1 MFSVS
6 TSTPST
12 TTTESAT
19 ATAPET
25 PPQIA
30 KYKNAIPGISASLT
44 NGGESTDMNYSM
56 IDQMLETE
64 KQRNKT
70 DAWNKIDKTQ
80 KTLILHAFAE
90 KYGREHG
97 LPVKEI
103 KRLKTFFSECLDKA
117 KLQKTK
123 DVVYNK
129 ETREITSIPSL
140 YFNTTNHSYSLKI
153 VDAKRVSTLKSLT
166 PKRIS
171 RETDNI
177 TESSLAI

>member
-1 MFSVS
+1 M
-6 TSTPST
+6 
-12 TTTESAT
+12 AT
-19 ATAPET
+19 PET
-25 PPQIA
+25 TPQIA
-30 KYKNAIPGISASLT
+30 KYKNAIPSMSASIS
-44 NGGESTDMNYSM
+44 GSSGDSTDMNYNM

-103 KRLKTFFSECLDKA
+103 KRLKSFFSECLDKA

-166 PKRIS
+166 PKRVS
-171 RETDNI
+171 HGAVPGTDP
-177 TESSLAI
+177 SPSP